1 MLKEPQN
8 YFATLVTNTKVNN
21 ALIFEQ
27 NLQYKVIELLR
38 LEMNKTEEEEIKD
51 SVSYRYNFVKAKLE
65 VVQSRF
71 MRFVEV
77 VRVKNPSLVTQLEK
91 SLKAEQVLNK
101 KAKS

>member
-8 YFATLVTNTKVNN
+8 YFATLVTNTKANN
-21 ALIFEQ
+21 SLIFEQ